1 MKEVKQARHNSMQLT
16 ALRAGHNTEQSYA
29 SRDVVDGAFL
39 GTMIDCVKNGSSIL
53 MVMLIRKGIYGMA
66 F

>member
-1 MKEVKQARHNSMQLT
+1 MQLT